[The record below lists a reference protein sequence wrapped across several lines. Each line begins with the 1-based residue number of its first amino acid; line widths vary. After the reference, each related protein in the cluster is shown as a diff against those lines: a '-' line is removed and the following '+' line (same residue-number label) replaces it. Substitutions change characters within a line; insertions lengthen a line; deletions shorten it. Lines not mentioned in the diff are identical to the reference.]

1 VTTLLAI
8 LLLSYLLGSIP
19 TAIIVGRLKAGIDI
33 RRHGSGN
40 AGATNVY
47 RVLGLGPAVI
57 VILVDVGKGLAA
69 VLLATRIELG
79 PPALLSP
86 LLLQLLAGGAAV
98 VGHVWTVFAGFR
110 GGKGVGTTIGALA
123 AVAPKAVA
131 IALVVWIVLLVTVRI
146 MSVASL
152 SAALTL
158 PLVSWLWQTRPDGS
172 TSIELV
178 LFTSVIALFIF
189 FTHRSNIGR
198 LLKGEEPR
206 LGRGGSLERTGDG
219 GGVTDSGSGGER

>member
-1 VTTLLAI
+1 MTTLLAV

-57 VILVDVGKGLAA
+57 VVLVDVGKGLGA
-69 VLLATRIELG
+69 VLLATRIGLG
-79 PPALLSP
+79 PPAPLSP

-98 VGHVWTVFAGFR
+98 VGHVWTVFAGFH

-131 IALVVWIVLLVTVRI
+131 IALMVWIVLLLTVRI

-152 SAALTL
+152 AAALTL

-189 FTHRSNIGR
+189 YTHRTNIGR
-198 LLKGEEPR
+198 LLKGVEPR
-206 LGRGGSLERTGDG
+206 LGRGGSLERAGDG
-219 GGVTDSGSGGER
+219 GGDKGAGMEGER

>member
-1 VTTLLAI
+1 VTTLLAV
-8 LLLSYLLGSIP
+8 LLLAYLLGSIP
-19 TAIIVGRLKAGIDI
+19 TAIVVGRLKAGIDI

-57 VILVDVGKGLAA
+57 VILVDLGKGLAA
-69 VLLATRIELG
+69 VLLATRIGLG
-79 PPALLSP
+79 PPAPLSP
-86 LLLQLLAGGAAV
+86 LLLQLLAGGTAV

-131 IALVVWIVLLVTVRI
+131 IALLVWIVLLLTVRI

-152 SAALTL
+152 AAALTL
-158 PLVSWLWQTRPDGS
+158 PLVSWLWQTRPDGR
-172 TSIELV
+172 TSLELV
-178 LFTSVIALFIF
+178 IFTSVLALFIF
-189 FTHRSNIGR
+189 YTHRTNIVR
-198 LLKGEEPR
+198 LLKGVEPR
-206 LGRGGSLERTGDG
+206 LGRGGSLTRTEDG
-219 GGVTDSGSGGER
+219 GGDKDAGMEGER